1 MTDDQKMTI
10 GLVAVVFLITY
21 LGFWAY
27 RAISGEHL
35 GK

>member
-10 GLVAVVFLITY
+10 GLIAVVFLITW
-21 LGFWAY
+21 LGFIAY
-27 RAISGEHL
+27 RAVSGEHL